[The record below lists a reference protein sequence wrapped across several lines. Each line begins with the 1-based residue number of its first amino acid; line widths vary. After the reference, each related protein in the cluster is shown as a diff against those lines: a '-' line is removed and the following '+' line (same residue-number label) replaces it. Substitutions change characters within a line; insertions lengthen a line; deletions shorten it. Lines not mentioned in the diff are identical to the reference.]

1 MKKSVMGLV
10 AVALCAAAVVP
21 AIGIGAPSATKPPI
35 KIGVV
40 LSLSGS
46 GSSLGVQEQEGI
58 ELKAKQINA
67 AGGVN
72 GRKVV
77 LNIVDDKS
85 TPDQAIQAVRSLMQS
100 FSPQAVIGSSVSG
113 ACLAMKP
120 VTEQA
125 SMLQYCLS
133 AAPIP
138 LPAPYYFSAQSPFT
152 RWIADVPVHWM
163 VKNGIKSVGCLAT
176 NDSSGQL
183 TLQVVQKAATNAGI
197 KFYSQSFSGTDTDAT
212 PQLIKLRANN
222 PDALYICT
230 TGAAVVTALQ
240 GIKQLGFDVPVWISS
255 GSASRPIAQLIKG
268 ILPSKGA
275 FTSGSLVQVPQS
287 IPANHPRRKI
297 ILAFTTQYR
306 AAYHKPAD
314 IFAASGNDALN
325 ILTRAIG
332 ANPVGSDSATI
343 AKYMEDSIRLS
354 GAQLTYNFSPG
365 DHRGTDVE
373 GVIEKFTPAGG
384 FKYVTTYP
392 SNTLPRYAT
401 R

>member
-1 MKKSVMGLV
+1 MELDAELPTEGVVVKKSVMGLV

-100 FSPQAVIGSSVSG
+100 FSPQAIIGSSVSG

-125 SMLQYCLS
+125 SMLQYASRRHRSRCQRRT
-133 AAPIP
+133 I
-138 LPAPYYFSAQSPFT
+138 SP
-152 RWIADVPVHWM
+152 RSRRSRVGSLDVPVHWM

-183 TLQVVQKAATNAGI
+183 TLQVVQKAGHERRDQVLLADHSAGL
-197 KFYSQSFSGTDTDAT
+197 T
-212 PQLIKLRANN
+212 P
-222 PDALYICT
+222 
-230 TGAAVVTALQ
+230 
-240 GIKQLGFDVPVWISS
+240 
-255 GSASRPIAQLIKG
+255 
-268 ILPSKGA
+268 
-275 FTSGSLVQVPQS
+275 
-287 IPANHPRRKI
+287 
-297 ILAFTTQYR
+297 
-306 AAYHKPAD
+306 
-314 IFAASGNDALN
+314 
-325 ILTRAIG
+325 TR
-332 ANPVGSDSATI
+332 
-343 AKYMEDSIRLS
+343 RLS
-354 GAQLTYNFSPG
+354 
-365 DHRGTDVE
+365 
-373 GVIEKFTPAGG
+373 
-384 FKYVTTYP
+384 
-392 SNTLPRYAT
+392 
-401 R
+401 